1 MKLNGIRKYI
11 NSFFGDLF
19 FKKISAKKKL
29 TKNSLFNTSDFSEWT
44 HVYFLYKSFRRFLL
58 ARL

>member
-11 NSFFGDLF
+11 NGFFLDFF

-29 TKNSLFNTSDFSEWT
+29 TKNSLFNTSDFSEWIGSLT
-44 HVYFLYKSFRRFLL
+44 LSQSDNFCK
-58 ARL
+58 